1 MSSAVPLHRLVLLG
15 EEGVG
20 KTALVIQFYLHH
32 FVPTYDPTIEDSYQK
47 QVVVDGR
54 ACAVQVLDTAGQ
66 KDYSVL
72 RDQWIQHGQ
81 SFFLVYSIT
90 SRSSFSNVRDLYAN
104 IRQTKE
110 SLDLHHLGPILLIGN
125 KCDVESERV
134 VSTQEGHALALELGC
149 GFIETSAK
157 YGVNVEAAFFDT
169 VRILRRGPTVALV
182 EQQRCAK
189 EVDDPFTD
197 DQDQRVWHQ
206 FRSILCRYCCVH

>member
-1 MSSAVPLHRLVLLG
+1 MSSVVPLHRLVLLG

-20 KTALVIQFYLHH
+20 KTALAIQFYIHH

-66 KDYSVL
+66 KDYSIL

-81 SFFLVYSIT
+81 SFFL
-90 SRSSFSNVRDLYAN
+90 SFSNVRDLYAN

-110 SLDLHHLGPILLIGN
+110 SLDPHHLGPILLIGN
-125 KCDVESERV
+125 KCDVESERA

-149 GFIETSAK
+149 GFVKTSAK
-157 YGVNVEAAFFDT
+157 DGRNVGAAFYDT
-169 VRILRRGPTVALV
+169 ARMLRRRRTAALV
-182 EQQRCAK
+182 EQQRCTRK
-189 EVDDPFTD
+189 VDGPSAD
-197 DQDQRVWHQ
+197 DQGQPVWHH
-206 FRSILCRYCCVH
+206 FRSILCCSSCIH